1 MTHEELVVLLEWCGC
16 DDYSIN
22 PLTCE
27 ITFRRL
33 SDFENVAKKLG
44 VMPWEPEK
52 MMVQAQGWR
61 LSWPAA

>member
-1 MTHEELVVLLEWCGC
+1 MTHEELVALLEQCGC

-22 PLTCE
+22 PLTHE

-33 SDFENVAKKLG
+33 SDFENVAKRLG
-44 VMPWEPEK
+44 VPPWEPVK